1 MPLFP
6 PDEDDPTGYDYND
19 EKGAEL
25 IKQANSGDRE
35 ADAALCRIAL
45 QYMLYGKEMP
55 SNLRAYVMGILI
67 RRFKTPPARQRGGS
81 PHGRHRRNLYI
92 VGMVSRLVDMGIKP
106 TRNRAARGGV
116 ESGCSAVAKA
126 LARVGIHIDETGV
139 EKVWA
144 NRSRYVR
151 R

>member
-1 MPLFP
+1 
-6 PDEDDPTGYDYND
+6 
-19 EKGAEL
+19 
-25 IKQANSGDRE
+25 
-35 ADAALCRIAL
+35 
-45 QYMLYGKEMP
+45 
-55 SNLRAYVMGILI
+55 
-67 RRFKTPPARQRGGS
+67 
-81 PHGRHRRNLYI
+81 
-92 VGMVSRLVDMGIKP
+92 MVSRLVDIGIKP
-106 TRNRAARGGV
+106 TRNRAARDNT